1 MSNLAV
7 KRVQRDYNE
16 LQSDT
21 AKNDNI
27 KLELLNLMWNLLK
40 GQIVGPPD
48 TPYEGGVF
56 QLEIKIPTSYPFEPP
71 KVRFMT
77 KVWHPNISSAT
88 GAICLDILKDQWV
101 ATLTLRTL
109 LISIQSLLA
118 TPEPND
124 PQDAVVA
131 KQYINHYDIFLR
143 TAKHWTN
150 VYASGPQKILGCDV
164 KVEYLSDMGV
174 DENQAR
180 IALSINDW
188 DVQRAANHLF
198 N

>member
-16 LQSDT
+16 ILTQEDKS
-21 AKNDNI
+21 DNI
-27 KLELLNLMWNLLK
+27 KLELLNLMWTLLK
-40 GQIVGPPD
+40 GEFMGPPD
-48 TPYEGGVF
+48 TPYEGGKF
-56 QLEIKIPTSYPFEPP
+56 NIEIKIPTTYPFEPP

-88 GAICLDILKDQWV
+88 GAICLDVLKDQWV
-101 ATLTLRTL
+101 ATLTLRTV

-131 KQYINHYDIFLR
+131 KQFITHHDIFLR

-150 VYASGPQKILGCDV
+150 IYANGPHSILGCDL
-164 KVEYLSDMGV
+164 KVEHLMSLGV
-174 DENQAR
+174 EENKAR
-180 IALSINDW
+180 VALSMSNW
-188 DVQRAANHLF
+188 DMDRAGYHVF
-198 N
+198 